1 MEYKTKHYVF
11 HCVNNK
17 IAERD
22 IEIIAK
28 KQEKAY
34 ATITKTLNVKFES
47 IIDYYL
53 VNSPEKVAE
62 MTRYP
67 YPVNGLACFSDNSVY
82 AVYTEEIK
90 CIGPHEDAHLI
101 SAAFGFSD
109 SDFLAEGLAMH
120 FDKRW
125 WGVENELW
133 CKHFI
138 EENTFISPITLLS
151 NQEFE
156 KTDCSITY
164 PIAGA
169 FTSYLIKKLGI
180 EKYKEI
186 YTFKGISE
194 TNSESDI
201 YKKLMPITNLFVE
214 EIKKL
219 RISNAEKIQ
228 LNQSK

>member
-17 IAERD
+17 TAERD

-34 ATITKTLNVKFES
+34 ATITKTLNVKFEPVF
-47 IIDYYL
+47 DYYL
-53 VNSPEKVAE
+53 VNSPEEVAG

-67 YPVNGLACFSDNSVY
+67 YPVNGIACFSDNSVY

-109 SDFLAEGLAMH
+109 SDFLAEGLAMR

-125 WGVENELW
+125 WGIKNELW

-138 EENTFISPITLLS
+138 EENTFISPLILL
-151 NQEFE
+151 NNREFD
-156 KTDCSITY
+156 KIDCSINY

-169 FTSYLIKKLGI
+169 FTSYLIKNLGI

-186 YTFKGISE
+186 YTFKGISNI
-194 TNSESDI
+194 NSESVI
-201 YKKLMPITNLFVE
+201 HKKLLPITNSFVD
-214 EIKKL
+214 EIKKI
-219 RISNAEKIQ
+219 RISDAEKVK